1 MPSLQEIIAVSD
13 VTASQSVLVT
23 DFIHHA
29 VIITALRAMKSFY
42 EFMHSL
48 YIAEI
53 HKHRVIILP
62 LIISV

>member
-42 EFMHSL
+42 EFMQ
-48 YIAEI
+48 
-53 HKHRVIILP
+53 
-62 LIISV
+62 